1 MILQSYIIKP
11 FESGTTVE
19 KEEEGLGIERTHAK
33 FSTYFVTMVP
43 DENYLDAAS
52 RTNKRNTFFGE
63 RNPVPEDRATWL
75 KRYLIGLLLDMGA
88 GVSKSWIDVSAAMRV
103 RETGFIKYSSIP
115 EHVWLRFPDGRLI
128 TCYHMGMV
136 RDMLLSSCSPDWGH
150 AERFAT
156 DFGLKL
162 NEDTAC

>member
-1 MILQSYIIKP
+1 MFRNLGLTSLQLS
-11 FESGTTVE
+11 
-19 KEEEGLGIERTHAK
+19 
-33 FSTYFVTMVP
+33 
-43 DENYLDAAS
+43 
-52 RTNKRNTFFGE
+52 
-63 RNPVPEDRATWL
+63 
-75 KRYLIGLLLDMGA
+75 
-88 GVSKSWIDVSAAMRV
+88 MRV

-115 EHVWLRFPDGRLI
+115 EHVSPHYNRHWYYHILVAFSPGSILPLPFQVWLRFPDGRLI